1 MAILLGCDSVSL
13 EFPTKHIFDSVTLGV
28 GEGDRI
34 GIVGKNGDGK
44 STLLSVLAGTLE
56 PDDGRV
62 THRRG
67 TTIGLLGQKDQL
79 VDTDTVHHAVVG
91 DVPEYEWASSPRTRQ
106 ILAGLISDVPWEG
119 TVGELSGGQ
128 RRRVDLARLLIGDYD
143 VLMLDEP
150 TNHLDMRTINWLAR
164 HLKARWQRGQGAML
178 VVTHDRWFLD
188 EVCTS
193 MWEVHDGQVDPF
205 EGGYSAYILQRVER
219 DRMAAVTEERR
230 RNMARKELA
239 WLSRGAQARS
249 TKPKFRVDA
258 ARELIADVPPMRD
271 ELELKRLAVSRLGKQ
286 VIDVVDVD
294 AGYADAGGAPKQV
307 LSDVTWLI
315 GAGDR
320 YGLLGENGAG
330 KSTLLDVIQGKI
342 APTRGRVKIGQ
353 TVRFGVLSQQLEE
366 LEPYMGDTIREGLS
380 NYKKYYVIDGKETSP
395 EKLCERLG
403 FTTQQ
408 TLDYAQSLYEKRL
421 ITYPRTDSRFLTE
434 DMAASLPGLV
444 TDTGRAFA
452 VEEPIPIHVQQVID
466 GSKVT
471 DHHALLPTKSMAKAD
486 LAALPAGERN
496 VLRLI
501 AARLL
506 CAVGEPHR
514 YAETTLTTICA
525 GEEFTVKGKVVLSEG
540 WKTVERK
547 MLDEL
552 LGKQKEAVALPDVQ
566 EQCRCSVAGAELKE
580 GQTSPPKHFTE
591 DLLLHAMETAS
602 ADSMPEGVER
612 QGIGTPATRAAT
624 IEKLVQKGFLER
636 KGNKK
641 TKVLLPTDKGKA
653 LITVMPEEIQSPE
666 MTADWETKL
675 LQIERGEMEPETFM
689 TEIKEMISSLVT
701 TTEARKGANALMKNK
716 IIGVCPNCGANVV
729 EREKGWFCESNP
741 CRFVLWKDNAFFK
754 RLGKRLDAHVVD
766 KLLRDGRVRLKDC
779 KSAKGKTYNATVLL
793 SCEADGRS
801 KFSLEFEN
809 RGC

>member
-1 MAILLGCDSVSL
+1 MSYRLVIAEKPSVAQAYAKVLGATNRNDGYLEGNGYLVSWCIGHLVELAPPNVYDEKYVKWSIADLPILPQKWQYLVSTSTKKQFGILQKLMNHPDVDS
-13 EFPTKHIFDSVTLGV
+13 
-28 GEGDRI
+28 
-34 GIVGKNGDGK
+34 IVCATD
-44 STLLSVLAGTLE
+44 AGRE
-56 PDDGRV
+56 
-62 THRRG
+62 
-67 TTIGLLGQKDQL
+67 
-79 VDTDTVHHAVVG
+79 
-91 DVPEYEWASSPRTRQ
+91 
-106 ILAGLISDVPWEG
+106 
-119 TVGELSGGQ
+119 GELIF
-128 RRRVDLARLLIGDYD
+128 RLVYQQAGC
-143 VLMLDEP
+143 
-150 TNHLDMRTINWLAR
+150 
-164 HLKARWQRGQGAML
+164 KK
-178 VVTHDRWFLD
+178 
-188 EVCTS
+188 
-193 MWEVHDGQVDPF
+193 PF
-205 EGGYSAYILQRVER
+205 SRL
-219 DRMAAVTEERR
+219 
-230 RNMARKELA
+230 
-239 WLSRGAQARS
+239 WLSS
-249 TKPKFRVDA
+249 M
-258 ARELIADVPPMRD
+258 E
-271 ELELKRLAVSRLGKQ
+271 
-286 VIDVVDVD
+286 
-294 AGYADAGGAPKQV
+294 
-307 LSDVTWLI
+307 
-315 GAGDR
+315 
-320 YGLLGENGAG
+320 ENA
-330 KSTLLDVIQGKI
+330 
-342 APTRGRVKIGQ
+342 
-353 TVRFGVLSQQLEE
+353 
-366 LEPYMGDTIREGLS
+366 IREGFAHLKPS
-380 NYKKYYVIDGKETSP
+380 TEYDALYNAALCRERADWMVGINASRLFSCLYGQPLAVGRVMTPVLAMTVVREAAIAAFTP
-395 EKLCERLG
+395 EKFYTVDLELTSGCTASSKRFAQKEDAELLLSKCRKEGRATVQKMERKEKSESPPQLYDLTALQRDANRLLG
-403 FTTQQ
+403 FTAQQ

-444 TDTGRAFA
+444 TGTGKAFA
-452 VEEPIPIHVQQVID
+452 VEEPLSIHVQQVIN

-471 DHHALLPTKSMAKAD
+471 DHHALLPTKSMANAD

-496 VLRLI
+496 ILRLI

-514 YAETTLTTICA
+514 YAETTLTTICT
-525 GEEFTVKGKVVLSEG
+525 GEEFSAKGKVVLSEG
-540 WKTVERK
+540 WKVVERK
-547 MLDEL
+547 MLGEL
-552 LGKQKEAVALPDVQ
+552 LGKQKEPAVLPDVQ
-566 EQCRCSVAGAELKE
+566 EQNRCSVAGAELKE

-612 QGIGTPATRAAT
+612 QGIGTPATRATT

-701 TTEARKGANALMKNK
+701 TTEARKGASALMKNK

-754 RLGKRLDAHVVD
+754 RLGKRLDGRMAD

-801 KFSLEFEN
+801 KFSLEFE
-809 RGC
+809 GGY